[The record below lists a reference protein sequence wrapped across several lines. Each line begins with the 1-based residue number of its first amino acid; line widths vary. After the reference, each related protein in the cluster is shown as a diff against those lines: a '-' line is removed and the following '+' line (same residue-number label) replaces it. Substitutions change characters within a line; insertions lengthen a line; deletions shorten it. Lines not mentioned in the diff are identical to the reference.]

1 MYPTAFPNC
10 LEQSSNKAGMAQ
22 RTRRS
27 SPIASPPVPP
37 MTKILMMKMSNSF
50 VRGSS
55 RRPVSAFLLRRISR
69 AIMQYQH
76 AGSAFYKWPFQ
87 SHHRQYQIQSKR
99 QQNRG
104 NPHRH
109 IGVECCGIFCAIS
122 LCQHHK
128 IAVTVQ
134 ENGCEVTKYPNT
146 KSATG

>member
-55 RRPVSAFLLRRISR
+55 RRPVSAFLLRIYEKVQKNR
-69 AIMQYQH
+69 AQSVTRFYLVVLVLYDSSINFKRLRQSL
-76 AGSAFYKWPFQ
+76 SAVSANSY
-87 SHHRQYQIQSKR
+87 S
-99 QQNRG
+99 
-104 NPHRH
+104 
-109 IGVECCGIFCAIS
+109 S
-122 LCQHHK
+122 LERE
-128 IAVTVQ
+128 I
-134 ENGCEVTKYPNT
+134 
-146 KSATG
+146 